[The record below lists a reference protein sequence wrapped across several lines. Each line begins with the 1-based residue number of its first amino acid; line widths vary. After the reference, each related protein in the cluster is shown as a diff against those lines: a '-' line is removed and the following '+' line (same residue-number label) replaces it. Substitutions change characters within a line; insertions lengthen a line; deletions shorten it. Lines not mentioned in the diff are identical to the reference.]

1 MSLYIFPA
9 REGFW
14 SEPAIA
20 VAVDQ
25 ARDAARRIA
34 KGNELVRERRR
45 LKAALETIEQVIRDR
60 CPDPFITE
68 DNAVREI
75 VEVLPVIGTCRLPFL
90 AANSNTP
97 VPNGFFVVP
106 VPFDRNTDWRE
117 FGAKPREAP
126 TLPVAVGEG
135 EAGEARPAGA
145 KSRIRDA
152 LADARSTGRPVPL
165 GRSRHIEITKA
176 LRHFLHRDDGPPFT
190 AQFVYSDGSLSGPI
204 TLARLTQ
211 RESPATASL
220 TVGLN
225 SCRHFEIDRQ
235 IDFYLLRNTEFD
247 RQEAGQYSDQEQ
259 LAYDR
264 ARALMADY
272 ADEALEI
279 SLHHTGLEPAAIG
292 FYRAL
297 IDVLLAGQRVS
308 VTPTFSPGAPEGEI
322 WS

>member
-25 ARDAARRIA
+25 AYDAARRIA

-45 LKAALETIEQVIRDR
+45 LKAALETIEHVIRDR

-90 AANSNTP
+90 AANSNAP
-97 VPNGFFVVP
+97 VTNGFLAVP
-106 VPFDRNTDWRE
+106 VPFDRDTDWRE
-117 FGAKPREAP
+117 FGSKPPDAA
-126 TLPVAVGEG
+126 TLTVAASEG
-135 EAGEARPAGA
+135 EAGEPRPAGA

-176 LRHFLHRDDGPPFT
+176 LRHFLHDGPPFT
-190 AQFVYSDGSLSGPI
+190 AHFVYSDGSLSGPI
-204 TLARLTQ
+204 TLAALTQ
-211 RESPATASL
+211 RETSAATASL
-220 TVGLN
+220 TIGLV

-235 IDFYLLRNTEFD
+235 IDFYLLRNAEFD

-272 ADEALEI
+272 VGDALQI

-297 IDVLLAGQRVS
+297 IDVLLTGQRVS
-308 VTPTFSPGAPEGEI
+308 VIPTFSPGAPEGEA